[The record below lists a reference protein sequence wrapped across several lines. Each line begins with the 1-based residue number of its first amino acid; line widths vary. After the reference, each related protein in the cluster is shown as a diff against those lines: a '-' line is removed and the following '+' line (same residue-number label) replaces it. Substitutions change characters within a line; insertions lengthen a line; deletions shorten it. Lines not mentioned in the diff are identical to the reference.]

1 MINTIEKKKNGIGSI
16 FAKTKNA
23 WMESKLYLIDNNNI
37 PIKKLEKNTKKY
49 ISSLLINFLFSIWFT
64 SLLTLLYKHCI
75 GYKIIKIELKKYRYY
90 GII

>member
-1 MINTIEKKKNGIGSI
+1 MINTIKRKKNGIGSI
-16 FAKTKNA
+16 FANTKNA

-75 GYKIIKIELKKYRYY
+75 GYKIIKIELNKYRYY